1 MNQNSDAAPL
11 IDFSTVVVV
20 AKSPINRIVLAK
32 IVERTG
38 LRPIVEAPET
48 AAARLL
54 ALTPCAIVLDGG
66 VNNKEC
72 DHLEAIIA
80 AVRRVC
86 GGTSPAVILLS
97 SKIGTPRSLG
107 LPDVVDTVVAKPIT
121 PEKLQ
126 PVIERLIAMTRT

>member
-20 AKSPINRIVLAK
+20 AKSPINRIVLAR

-48 AAARLL
+48 AAATLL
-54 ALTPCAIVLDGG
+54 SLTPGAIVLDGG
-66 VNNKEC
+66 TDNREC
-72 DHLEAIIA
+72 HHLGVTIA
-80 AVRRVC
+80 SARRAC
-86 GGTSPAVILLS
+86 GGASPAVILLS
-97 SKIGTPRSLG
+97 SKVGTPQSVG
-107 LPDVVDTVVAKPIT
+107 LPGVVDTVIAKPIT

-126 PVIERLIAMTRT
+126 PVIERLIAMTRS